1 MLTYVLRRL
10 LYGVPV
16 IALSS
21 FLIFVFV
28 STTTDPLETVR
39 LNPRASKSSV
49 DLVVK
54 EHHLDQPVV
63 VRYGYWVRDVF
74 TKSFGTTILTN
85 RPILPDIKRVLGNT
99 VQLVL
104 AAELLTLFLAICIGV
119 YSALR
124 QYSLFDYSAT
134 TLTFLGLAIPTFWLG
149 LIFQIVFT
157 NVFLHWH
164 VRIFYTGS
172 LSSVDPGHGFHFFVD
187 RVQHL
192 VLPVLTLALVNIAG
206 YSRFMRASMLEVIN
220 ADYVRTARAKGLVER
235 SVVLRH
241 AFRNALIPLLTLVA
255 IDFGTLLGG
264 AVVTETIYG
273 LDGMGLYFINAVNSG
288 ETYSIMAWLLIVA
301 TMVVVFNLV
310 GDILLGVIDPRIRLD

>member
-1 MLTYVLRRL
+1 
-10 LYGVPV
+10 
-16 IALSS
+16 
-21 FLIFVFV
+21 
-28 STTTDPLETVR
+28 
-39 LNPRASKSSV
+39 
-49 DLVVK
+49 
-54 EHHLDQPVV
+54 
-63 VRYGYWVRDVF
+63 
-74 TKSFGTTILTN
+74 
-85 RPILPDIKRVLGNT
+85 
-99 VQLVL
+99 VL
-104 AAELLTLFLAICIGV
+104 AAEVLTLFLAICVGV

-124 QYSLFDYSAT
+124 QYSLFDYGTT
-134 TLTFLGLAIPTFWLG
+134 TLSFLALAIPTFWLG

-164 VRIFYTGS
+164 VRIFYTAS
-172 LSSVDPGHGFHFFVD
+172 LSSVDPGHGLHFVVD

-235 SVVLRH
+235 SVVIRH

-264 AVVTETIYG
+264 AVVTETIFG

-301 TMVVVFNLV
+301 TMVVVFNLI